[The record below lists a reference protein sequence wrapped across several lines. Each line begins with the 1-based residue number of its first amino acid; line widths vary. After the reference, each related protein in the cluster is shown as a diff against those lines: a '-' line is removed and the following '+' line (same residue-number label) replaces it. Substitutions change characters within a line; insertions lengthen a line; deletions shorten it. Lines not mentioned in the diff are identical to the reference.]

1 MSAQFYDSVRQ
12 HSGENKLTNKNN
24 DLVGRRSVLS
34 GIGIAAAA
42 VAGGTTTANAATG
55 GFEPTRHVED
65 GWMDELAGGH
75 RVFLDSS
82 SPDGGA
88 VAMLYANNILN
99 GHTKTYEGG
108 EESDYAMIVCL
119 RHYSTVFGFGD
130 EVWAKYGE
138 GFYNM
143 VGFADPSTG
152 EAPKVNLM
160 QVAGLRGLPNGG
172 NTIESLGARG
182 VKFAICDNAANVMSM
197 GLSRAGFGEAKDIY
211 ADLVASAIPNS
222 RFVSAGVVAATRA
235 QEYGYSLL
243 YAG

>member
-1 MSAQFYDSVRQ
+1 MS
-12 HSGENKLTNKNN
+12 NKNN
-24 DLVGRRSVLS
+24 DLLDRRSVLS
-34 GIGIAAAA
+34 GMGIAAAA
-42 VAGGTTTANAATG
+42 VAGSATTAHAATS
-55 GFEPTRHVED
+55 GFEPQRHAED
-65 GWMDELAGGH
+65 AWMDELEGGH

-99 GHTKTYEGG
+99 AHTKAYAGAQ
-108 EESDYAMIVCL
+108 ESDYAMIVCL

-130 EVWAKYGE
+130 EAWEKYGE
-138 GFYNM
+138 GFHNL

-152 EAPKVNLM
+152 RAPQVNLL
-160 QVAGLRGLPNGG
+160 QVNGLRSLPNRG

-182 VKFAICDNAANVMSM
+182 VKFAICDNAANVFSM
-197 GLSRAGFGEAKDIY
+197 GLSRAGFGEAQDIY
-211 ADLVASAIPNS
+211 ADLIASAVPNG

-235 QEYGYSLL
+235 QEYSYSLL